1 MSIKT
6 KILDC
11 TLRDGGY
18 YTNWDFDNSLVKDYL
33 KLTKMLPID
42 IIEIGYRGNANKH
55 DYYGEFYYL
64 TKSNLKK
71 IKSFIGK
78 NKKLSIM
85 VDTKDWNNSNEL
97 KKNLF
102 QCKGIVDIVRFA
114 VKPKETKKIIGHL
127 KVAKELGFAVALNL
141 MYSHLILND
150 KKIIS
155 PILKLKKYFD
165 ILYIVDSYGTLI
177 SGEVEEIIKYI
188 KSLDNKIQI
197 GFHAHNN
204 LELALS
210 NSIEAMDNGVSYVD
224 STFTGMGRGA
234 GNLKTELLLT
244 YLSLKKN
251 ILKIKNFKNMA
262 NVIDQFEEIKLKE
275 KWGTSLPYMI
285 SASTKSPQSEAM
297 NLIKSKRYNLT
308 DIITY
313 LSKKNNRKIE
323 VKKKLTFKKN
333 NVLIIGG
340 GDSVKIKLNYIN
352 ELLKTNLDL
361 FVVFSSSRNLK
372 LFKKIKNSTI
382 TCITGNEIN
391 KIEPTYLKRKDFI
404 INDIIDDKTILPSN
418 LSNFYKLRKNSYN
431 KKINNSPLSIALS
444 VAQEVKA
451 QKIYLIG
458 FDGYEKVNKV
468 NDHSLFNENQKI
480 LDFYSKRLN
489 LLFLTDT
496 IYENVKK
503 SSIYKYLS

>member
-1 MSIKT
+1 
-6 KILDC
+6 
-11 TLRDGGY
+11 
-18 YTNWDFDNSLVKDYL
+18 
-33 KLTKMLPID
+33 
-42 IIEIGYRGNANKH
+42 
-55 DYYGEFYYL
+55 
-64 TKSNLKK
+64 
-71 IKSFIGK
+71 
-78 NKKLSIM
+78 
-85 VDTKDWNNSNEL
+85 
-97 KKNLF
+97 
-102 QCKGIVDIVRFA
+102 
-114 VKPKETKKIIGHL
+114 
-127 KVAKELGFAVALNL
+127 
-141 MYSHLILND
+141 
-150 KKIIS
+150 
-155 PILKLKKYFD
+155 
-165 ILYIVDSYGTLI
+165 
-177 SGEVEEIIKYI
+177 
-188 KSLDNKIQI
+188 
-197 GFHAHNN
+197 
-204 LELALS
+204 
-210 NSIEAMDNGVSYVD
+210 MDNGVSYVD

-313 LSKKNNRKIE
+313 LSKKENRNIV

-352 ELLKTNLDL
+352 ELLKNDLDL

-391 KIEPTYLKRKDFI
+391 KIEPTYLKRKDFV

-418 LSNFYKLRKNSYN
+418 LSNFYKLKKNSYN

-458 FDGYEKVNKV
+458 FDGYEKVNKI
-468 NDHSLFNENQKI
+468 NDYSLFNENQKI
-480 LDFYSKRLN
+480 LDFYSKKLN
-489 LLFLTDT
+489 LIFLTDT

-503 SSIYKYLS
+503 SSIYKYLP